1 MLLELINSVRVIV
14 KRLYGFPFNDFRWRA
29 KIYFVNVQSRL
40 PALVPPRE
48 YLILFNFKSAIG
60 HIVT

>member
-29 KIYFVNVQSRL
+29 KIYFVNVQSLL